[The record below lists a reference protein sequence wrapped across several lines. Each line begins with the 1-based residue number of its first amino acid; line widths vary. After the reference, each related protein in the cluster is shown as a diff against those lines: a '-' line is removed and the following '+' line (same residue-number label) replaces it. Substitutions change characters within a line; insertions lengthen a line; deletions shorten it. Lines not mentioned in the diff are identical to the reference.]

1 MAAPYMQRRR
11 AGWYLK
17 IRVPADLRPIFGQ
30 HLVRSLRTSDK
41 RTARTVVTGL
51 VSRLDGCWMDVRNR
65 VSEHLARYRNQEI
78 TKDELKTALIE
89 DVESLPP
96 DAVDAVMADLNAALM
111 ESMQEVNAML
121 SRHSASVSV
130 LADMRQFAHDAEMR
144 GMERAMRVYQQQAA
158 TPATIQVPTPAPE
171 PAPIHSMEPWP
182 SLIDDFLKDRPG
194 LSASSIT
201 EYRRTFAHM
210 KEVMGD
216 KAVGSI
222 VLADLKAFADFLRDK
237 PNSKNGGL
245 LNRKTIVR
253 HLGEAKRFLKWCISN
268 GLMPDHDFDRIQA
281 REKTA
286 EEKMTRRE
294 DVRRPFTEEELQR
307 LFDSPLF
314 TGYKSRTRWNQPG
327 KHHERTSDFWF
338 ITIAA
343 MTGARP
349 AELAEAPAKLHD
361 LGGIFCLDLRVAGRK
376 THNSP
381 RLIPIIP
388 CLRKVGFIEYAASQE
403 KAGRLLLDDGRR
415 TKKRPD
421 RPRSAGAWS
430 TRMGRYFDA
439 IGFGNNPE
447 IVLYSLR
454 HAFRQMLRASGIN
467 EEVVNKVF
475 GHETGKAGEWYGRT
489 LAVGEARQVV
499 EHVRFPAH
507 LDHLLRPTRR

>member
-1 MAAPYMQRRR
+1 MQRRR

-96 DAVDAVMADLNAALM
+96 DVVDAVMADLNAALM

-144 GMERAMRVYQQQAA
+144 GMERAMRAFQQSAPTVLAA
-158 TPATIQVPTPAPE
+158 PAPVMHETPALSGKSWTELLPE
-171 PAPIHSMEPWP
+171 
-182 SLIDDFLKDRPG
+182 FFKDRPG
-194 LSASSIT
+194 LSPKSVKSYEKTLEQFHGVAKGKTPAGLEQS
-201 EYRRTFAHM
+201 
-210 KEVMGD
+210 
-216 KAVGSI
+216 
-222 VLADLKAFADFLRDK
+222 DLKAFADYLRDK
-237 PNSKNGGL
+237 PSARGGNL
-245 LNRKTIVR
+245 DRKTIGR
-253 HLGEAKRFLKWCISN
+253 QLGEVKKFLEWCVSN
-268 GLMPDHDFDRIQA
+268 GHVHDRGFEKIMP

-286 EEKMTRRE
+286 EEKMRRKE
-294 DVRRPFTEEELQR
+294 DVRRPFTEAELQR

-314 TGYKSRTRWNQPG
+314 TGYKSRVYWKKPG
-327 KHHERTSDFWF
+327 RCHDRTGDFWF
-338 ITIAA
+338 IAIAA

-349 AELAEAPAKLHD
+349 AELAAAPARLHD
-361 LGGIFCLDLRVAGRK
+361 LNGIPCLDLREAGRK

-381 RLIPIIP
+381 RLIPVIP
-388 CLRKVGFIEYAASQE
+388 CLRKIGFIEYAEAQAR
-403 KAGRLLLDDGRR
+403 AGRLLMDDGKR

-421 RPRSAGAWS
+421 SPRTSDAWGK
-430 TRMGRYFDA
+430 RLGHYFDA
-439 IGFGNNPE
+439 IGFGDNPE
-447 IVLYSLR
+447 LVLYSLR

-467 EEVVNKVF
+467 EEIVNKVF

-489 LAVGEARQVV
+489 LAIGEAQQVV
-499 EHVRFPAH
+499 EHVRFPVH
-507 LDHLLRPTRR
+507 LDHLLMPARR